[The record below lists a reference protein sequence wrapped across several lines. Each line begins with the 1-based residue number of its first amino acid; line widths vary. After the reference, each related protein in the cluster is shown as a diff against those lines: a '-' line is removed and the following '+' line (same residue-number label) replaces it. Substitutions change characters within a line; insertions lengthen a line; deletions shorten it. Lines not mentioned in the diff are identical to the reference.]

1 MGGRGIILAEFR
13 DTGAEEP
20 ADADILLTLQAALQ
34 NRHQSIHWKL
44 LWYCADWK
52 DEHGYYQQ

>member
-1 MGGRGIILAEFR
+1 MGGRGILLAEFR

-20 ADADILLTLQAALQ
+20 ADADILLTLQAAFQ

-44 LWYCADWK
+44 LWHCSDGK
-52 DEHGYYQQ
+52 DEHNRAHS